1 MGRNHTWSSWRER
14 YKKNSVRFDELIKK
28 IVEQGDHDQTMVYA
42 YDKRP
47 PFEHLV
53 SRGGND
59 GLGRNREREEEE
71 EEEEEWDLM
80 EVDEDE
86 PMEVDEDEPM
96 DVDED
101 SMDID
106 EDEPM
111 DVDEDEAME
120 GIEYVEV
127 YTMQVD

>member
-1 MGRNHTWSSWRER
+1 
-14 YKKNSVRFDELIKK
+14 
-28 IVEQGDHDQTMVYA
+28 
-42 YDKRP
+42 
-47 PFEHLV
+47 
-53 SRGGND
+53 
-59 GLGRNREREEEE
+59 
-71 EEEEEWDLM
+71 
-80 EVDEDE
+80 
-86 PMEVDEDEPM
+86 MEVDEDEPM